1 MPRIYEVTFENVT
14 VSAAQ
19 TLVSLTIA
27 AGVRTVKVK
36 RMRVGATNTSIP
48 TAQMLQIRARLS
60 SATFT
65 VGSGGAAATPRP
77 VDIGDS
83 AATATARV
91 NDTTTGTTTGAFTVL
106 EETGCHIYAGY
117 DFSYPQGR
125 EPVFGGAEAF
135 LFELLSTVSGTCAFS
150 GGVTFE
156 ETGG

>member
-1 MPRIYEVTFENVT
+1 MPRTYEVTFENVS

-19 TLVSLTIA
+19 DLVSAKGGA
-27 AGVRTVKVK
+27 ARTVKVK

-48 TAQMLQIRARLS
+48 TAQMLQIRAS
-60 SATFT
+60 IASATLT
-65 VGSGGAAATPRP
+65 AGSGGTAPTPRP
-77 VDIGDS
+77 VDLGDA
-83 AATATARV
+83 AATFTARA
-91 NDTTTGTTTGAFTVL
+91 NDTSKATTTGAFTIV

-125 EPVFGGAEAF
+125 EPVFGLNEGF
-135 LFELLSTVSGTCAFS
+135 VFELLSTVSGTCAFS